1 MSAPAFSRER
11 TIVPRNPAPAASP
24 GPCAALSI
32 ESPRLP
38 FFDGSRHKASP
49 PANWFNRAHQ
59 SAAAER
65 RSAGP
70 SASSRRGGSRRVTG
84 GTGRRAAEVRVQP
97 LRRSA
102 AASVGFVQQLPRNE
116 PPDGRSAAAR
126 PPLGLLHRRAQL
138 VHHES
143 ASVSTRNSRRSPCF
157 AWCPS
162 PGTRVPAQCGPVHLK
177 QRVSPACAPSRSDP
191 RCAGPLFRATARYI
205 RSIIA
210 LPNPEQ
216 LTCVEPGIRRAKS

>member
-11 TIVPRNPAPAASP
+11 TIVPRKPAPAASP
-24 GPCAALSI
+24 GPCAALSV

-38 FFDGSRHKASP
+38 FFDGSTHKASP

-59 SAAAER
+59 SAAAKR

-70 SASSRRGGSRRVTG
+70 SASSHRAGSRRVTG
-84 GTGRRAAEVRVQP
+84 RRPVRC
-97 LRRSA
+97 RGARASA
-102 AASVGFVQQLPRNE
+102 AAHPS
-116 PPDGRSAAAR
+116 GRRWICTTAAAQRPARRSLGLRSGSVTDARNWYTTSR
-126 PPLGLLHRRAQL
+126 PPCRLAIP
-138 VHHES
+138 
-143 ASVSTRNSRRSPCF
+143 RRSPCF
-157 AWCPS
+157 AWGPS

-191 RCAGPLFRATARYI
+191 RCAGPLFRAAARYI

>member
-11 TIVPRNPAPAASP
+11 TIVPRKPAPAASP
-24 GPCAALSI
+24 GPCAALSV

-38 FFDGSRHKASP
+38 FFDGSTHKASP
-49 PANWFNRAHQ
+49 PANWFNRAHR
-59 SAAAER
+59 SAAAKR

-70 SASSRRGGSRRVTG
+70 SASSHRAGSRRVTG
-84 GTGRRAAEVRVQP
+84 RTGRCAAEVLEQA
-97 LRRSA
+97 LRRTRA
-102 AASVGFVQQLPRNE
+102 AGVGFVQQLPRND
-116 PPDGRSAAAR
+116 PPDGRSGSAR
-126 PPLGLLHRRAQL
+126 APSPTRAIGTPRVGLRVDSQFPVAPH
-138 VHHES
+138 
-143 ASVSTRNSRRSPCF
+143 ASHG
-157 AWCPS
+157 APS

-191 RCAGPLFRATARYI
+191 RSAGPLFRAAARYI